1 MGLRMWWC
9 AVVDCRFL
17 GPRTFKTIQPDYKQ
31 QEQCQIMPYGKVL
44 VAQGGGPTAV
54 INQSM
59 AGVVLEARKF
69 RNVEL
74 VYGAYHG
81 VSGIVQEEFL
91 DLTQETSHNIEMVA
105 DTPASA
111 LGSTRDKPDLRYC
124 QEIFKVLKA
133 HGIGYFFYIGGNDSS
148 DTVRIVSEEAK
159 RADYPLRCIHIP
171 KTIDNDLVGND
182 HTPGFPSAARFVVQA
197 FMGANLDN
205 AALPGVYLAVVM
217 GRHAGFLTAASALG
231 KKFPDDG
238 PHLIYIPERTF
249 SLETFLAE
257 VKATY
262 EKYGRCV
269 IAASEGIHD
278 SQGNPIITQL
288 ARQVEHDAHGNVQ
301 LSGTGALADLLCDE
315 IKRNLKIKRVRGD
328 TFGYLQRSF
337 VGCVSDVDQREAREV
352 GEKAM
357 QYAMWGDRDGSVAIK
372 RTGFYS
378 VDYQLVPLDTVAG
391 KTRVMED
398 EFIAASGTD
407 VTDAYRLYLRPLL
420 GSGMPDAYRLRLN
433 RVAKILNG
441 AK

>member
-1 MGLRMWWC
+1 
-9 AVVDCRFL
+9 
-17 GPRTFKTIQPDYKQ
+17 
-31 QEQCQIMPYGKVL
+31 MPHGKVL

-81 VSGIVQEEFL
+81 VSGIVNEEFL

-105 DTPASA
+105 DTPSSA

-148 DTVRIVSEEAK
+148 DTVRIVSEEAA
-159 RADYPLRCIHIP
+159 RSDYPLRCIHIP

-238 PHLIYIPERTF
+238 PHLIYIPERNF
-249 SLETFLAE
+249 SLDKFLGD

-262 EKYGRCV
+262 ETHGRCV
-269 IAASEGIHD
+269 VAASEGIHD
-278 SQGNPIITQL
+278 SQGNPIIAQL

-315 IKRNLKIKRVRGD
+315 IKRNLGIKRVRGD
-328 TFGYLQRSF
+328 TFGYVQRSF

-352 GEKAM
+352 GEKAV
-357 QYAMWGDRDGSVAIK
+357 QYAMWGDSDGSVAIK

-378 VDYQLVPLDTVAG
+378 VDYQLVPLQSVAG

-420 GSGMPDAYRLRLN
+420 GSGMPDAYRLRVH
-433 RVAKILNG
+433 RVDKILNSE
-441 AK
+441 K